1 VGRYAGHLI
10 VYAGNVQVA
19 PAVGQGLVEDLLG
32 GGEHRRGQARLGGVV
47 LDLLQDRVQRAD
59 RAGAGDQVRSAIRGP
74 RCFQIAEL
82 AMELSRVFCT
92 SSRSRPLRRA
102 SAIASA
108 AATVCTASSRLA
120 TYFSWA
126 PVPNAPV

>member
-1 VGRYAGHLI
+1 MGS
-10 VYAGNVQVA
+10 
-19 PAVGQGLVEDLLG
+19 
-32 GGEHRRGQARLGGVV
+32 
-47 LDLLQDRVQRAD
+47 RVRMGP
-59 RAGAGDQVRSAIRGP
+59 GAGDHARCAIIGP

-82 AMELSRVFCT
+82 AMEFSRVFWT

-108 AATVCTASSRLA
+108 AATVCTARSRFA
-120 TYFSWA
+120 MYFIWA

>member
-1 VGRYAGHLI
+1 MSRSPQPSARALSKTSLAAANTDVGS
-10 VYAGNVQVA
+10 
-19 PAVGQGLVEDLLG
+19 P
-32 GGEHRRGQARLGGVV
+32 V
-47 LDLLQDRVQRAD
+47 LAAWSSICSRIGCSVRTGP
-59 RAGAGDQVRSAIRGP
+59 GAGDQVRSAIRGP
-74 RCFQIAEL
+74 RCFQMAEL
-82 AMELSRVFCT
+82 AMELSRVACT

-120 TYFSWA
+120 MYFIWA